1 MESMKKMENIK
12 PAYAVKLGAGVFAGA
27 NWQCTKCGAI
37 VNGGTSMP
45 TPQCTGKCPDT
56 NSGNHIWRQV

>member
-27 NWQCTKCGAI
+27 NWQCTKCGAMSYG
-37 VNGGTSMP
+37 NTS
-45 TPQCTGKCPDT
+45 TPAPQNTGRCPET
-56 NSGNHIWRQV
+56 SSGNHIWRQV